1 MHLQV
6 TPIYYVGNRNEKS
19 EDKAQ
24 RDLINKKGV
33 AEVTTKEEGSVN
45 MERNVK
51 MKHCFEGEDT

>member
-33 AEVTTKEEGSVN
+33 AEVTTVEEGRVN
-45 MERNVK
+45 MRMNNYGTLHQK
-51 MKHCFEGEDT
+51 